1 MKRRRLALFLALTLA
16 FTSVDSVS
24 LVAGAAEEVQIIDE
38 SAELDSAA
46 VELPPETEA
55 VLDAGQDS
63 VEFTQ
68 ETIAS
73 EAITEVSVPEMPAEE
88 SSTEMPTEV
97 PMTEML
103 QEEPITEAQTEALVT
118 EESEVEILAEDVPEE
133 QPESEAETTGVF
145 EDIVDSQSG
154 DGVVIEDIDIVAETA
169 ELAVQ
174 NTGTPWDGTAMAE
187 PLALGG
193 SINAE
198 LNGEVTEKWFSFT
211 PTKTGRYA
219 FHTMSEGNP
228 YLYVALYTE
237 TGAHIDWRSGY
248 VSLLHSHELN
258 AETLYYYRI
267 SSDGNPMK
275 FTVSIAEAVEV
286 ESAAK
291 ISVKN
296 TFVEKLESI
305 VAYAKFSLTF
315 SNGDTQELS
324 FDESNTAYDKYGNE
338 HTCKITDTAGNP
350 INEYELT
357 PGKYQMIFSYEGKG
371 DYHTEPITVTSLN
384 DFECTELRDGLN
396 HVISGSEYGEWLFYK
411 FTPSQTGKYHFTPV
425 NSMVMYDSEGQ
436 WIDRFNTELQDGNT
450 YYITLKGSIWS
461 GEAQDSV
468 YEWDMNIFIVPEVKS
483 AKLLSIK
490 TKYVYPFE
498 RVDQFDGNFEVTY
511 TNGKTETVS
520 LSNDWNLTDE
530 MGVRYTDTVCDA
542 SGKIL
547 DASMVTAP
555 GEYTRTITSG
565 STTVY
570 EGKFK
575 VLSLDYLPEI
585 EEGTHIVEVDKD
597 YQNKEYYRFIP
608 KKSGTYQISCT
619 DGGRDVYDAEG
630 NGIYENI
637 LTLKGGNAYYIGFYN
652 WNGGAQTEKSVTI
665 SYVPVPES
673 AKIISGKTTFID
685 GIESVEE
692 HQTVLELMYSDD
704 TTGTIDIYGSGSF
717 DANGVYIRCTIE
729 AADKTSYEVYDDIPV
744 GKYNLVFICEGKEL
758 CRQQIKVV
766 SLTDIVSDTL
776 KEGSNFVESGVADWK
791 VYSFTP
797 EAAGKYEFT
806 PCSEISIYQNDGGF
820 TEIDSGMNGYALERK
835 KTYYVLLRG
844 SIKDG
849 WDDVYSWNMNVTRVP
864 EVEYIELSPADTK
877 FTLIADGD
885 SIDRI
890 LSSDKYSLKIT
901 YTDRSVKEISL
912 NRAFDEMTDAETG
925 KYVSEYTKTPGKYN
939 LHFVFEGKELKVP
952 VELKAI
958 SEFVSD
964 TWDLLNPL
972 TVDNSDEFAIYK
984 VTGGT
989 ETTSYMLE
997 SDTKFWGALYEEN
1010 GSIVKHMY
1018 RDYEQKLELPA
1029 GVTYY
1034 LKLNAEESVKQY
1046 TVAASAKK
1054 GAEIAELRAMTSRE
1068 TYLADFDNLTSNDV
1082 AAKMIY
1088 DDETSRTVYGD
1099 SRAVLYDIKSSS
1111 NPEQTYGLYD
1121 ILPAGSY
1128 SVVPRV
1134 TSGSAV
1140 SMKTVSTPI
1149 EAVPLDLSSL
1159 ETIAVDE
1166 QVDLKTPNS
1175 RNMYRFSPEK
1185 DGSYELTDAKSDV
1198 YAYSYDANTKQWD
1211 EMPYRWQMKAGET
1224 YVITAYDPFMI
1235 QKYSESAPNP
1245 GEDETS
1251 KGGSLTLDKMEHV
1264 VIAKSGDTV
1273 NYTFTPEKSGKYLIE
1288 SSSVENA
1295 EEDTVVTL
1303 YQGNNRIAQD
1313 DDGGSDSNF
1322 RLLHYLE
1329 AGIEYTYEVGLYS
1342 GIGKFNICLTAVSDR
1357 LIQKLDIDEIGENM
1371 DGTLD
1376 QDSCYMLV
1384 SYTDGT
1390 TNRLRIGTAQ
1400 DDYGNEFTYMTK
1412 LMKEEEKQRTYR
1424 IGVRYRAKGTTE
1436 WKTVERDVTLL
1447 TIEGRVL
1454 GNAVL
1459 GAAVVRDV
1467 FDSEDEGRD
1476 YYRLRVTES
1485 GDYNTVTTFDG
1496 SIDVYGDSIV
1506 DEEMTYVTHLE
1517 AGKTYYLCV
1526 EWEKYGENSGAP
1538 DSYSVTVYRNK
1549 EVAGIEIVGEPK
1561 VGYRR
1566 LSQYDSAFYR
1576 SIKIKVNYQDE
1587 SSEVVYGNEPVLSD
1601 GSVVS
1606 IAYKEI
1612 NDTKMRLEVELSG
1625 HRATKVVPVKDPAQ
1639 APLMQAS
1646 DNGYTF
1652 SSMNTAYGDTC
1663 VMRVIPKQTENYT
1676 VKLTTDGAAE
1686 DTFVWATVYS
1696 SNLFVLYNVGSEGL
1710 GSIKLEAGK
1719 EYYIAAT
1726 PHSVGA
1732 VGSINFYVSLLSD
1745 NSSHTCEWVES
1756 TILKKPT
1763 CGADGVQKYVCRICG
1778 GEKTVVLPAT
1788 GEHKLVN
1795 KTDVAATCGTAGK
1808 QHREC
1813 TVCGYKET
1821 AVVIPATEAHK
1832 LINKVDKAATC
1843 GVPGSQHRQ
1852 CTVCGYKEAAT
1863 VIPATGK
1870 HSYGDYSDTKA
1881 PTALEEGVK
1890 ARICTVCKKTETKTV
1905 EKLTPTIS
1913 LNTKNLVLRTKQ
1925 STKAFVVS
1933 GMAEGDYVKSIVSS
1947 KSSAVKVS
1955 GVKADGRCK
1964 LKAGKKKDSAILTI
1978 TLASGL
1984 TKDIKVKVQTT
1995 EVKTK
2000 SIKNVDKKLVVKVKK
2015 TIKLTPVLNPI
2026 TSTDKITYSSSNKKV
2041 ATVSSKGVI
2050 KGIKN
2055 GKATITIK
2063 AGKKKFVCK
2072 VTVKK

>member
-38 SAELDSAA
+38 SAEQDSAA

-55 VLDAGQDS
+55 VLEAGQDS

-73 EAITEVSVPEMPAEE
+73 EAITEVSVPEMPTEE

-103 QEEPITEAQTEALVT
+103 QEEPITEVQTEALVT
-118 EESEVEILAEDVPEE
+118 ESSEEEILAEDVPEE
-133 QPESEAETTGVF
+133 LSESETIGAF

-154 DGVVIEDIDIVAETA
+154 DGVVIEDIDIVADTA

-219 FHTMSEGNP
+219 FHTMSEGNS
-228 YLYVALYTE
+228 YLYAALYTE

-291 ISVKN
+291 SSVKN

-357 PGKYQMIFSYEGKG
+357 PGNYQMIFSCEGKG

-384 DFECTELRDGLN
+384 DFACTELSDGLN

-436 WIDRFNTELQDGNT
+436 WIDRFNTELQGGNT

-461 GEAQDSV
+461 GEAQDFV

-530 MGVRYTDTVCDA
+530 MGVQYTDTVCDA
-542 SGKIL
+542 SGTIL
-547 DASMVTAP
+547 DASTVTAP
-555 GEYTRTITSG
+555 GEYTRKITSG
-565 STTVY
+565 STIVY
-570 EGKFK
+570 EGSFT
-575 VLSLDYLPEI
+575 VLSLEQLPEI
-585 EEGTHIVEVDKD
+585 KEGTETVKVDKD

-608 KKSGTYQISCT
+608 QKSGTYRVSCT
-619 DGGRDVYDAEG
+619 DGERDIYDAEG

-637 LTLKGGNAYYIGFYN
+637 LTLEGGKAYYIGFYK
-652 WNGGAQTEKSVTI
+652 WNGGTQTEMDVTI

-673 AKIISGKTTFID
+673 AKVLSGKTTFVD

-692 HQTVLELMYSDD
+692 HQTVLELTYSDG
-704 TTGTIDIYGSGSF
+704 TTGRIQIYGSGNF
-717 DANGVYIRCTIE
+717 DANDVYIRCMVE
-729 AADKTSYEVYDDIPV
+729 SADKTAYEVYGDIPV
-744 GKYNLVFICEGKEL
+744 GTYDLVFTCEGKEFF
-758 CRQQIKVV
+758 RQLIRVV
-766 SLTDIVSDTL
+766 SVTDIVSGPI
-776 KEGSNFVESGVADWK
+776 KEGSNPIESGVADWK
-791 VYSFTP
+791 AYSFIP
-797 EAAGKYEFT
+797 EATGLYKFT
-806 PCSEISIYQNDGGF
+806 PHSEIGIYEDGEELSEIYQDM
-820 TEIDSGMNGYALERK
+820 DSYALESG

-849 WDDVYSWNMNVTRVP
+849 WDDVYSWNMNITRAP
-864 EVEYIELSPADTK
+864 EVESIELSPSVAG

-901 YTDRSVKEISL
+901 YTDQSIKEISL
-912 NRAFDEMTDAETG
+912 NRAFEEMTDAVTG
-925 KYVSEYTKTPGKYN
+925 EYVSEYTTTPGNYN
-939 LHFVFEGKELKVP
+939 LHFVFEGKELIVP

-958 SEFVSD
+958 PEFVCGK
-964 TWDLLNPL
+964 WELLDPL
-972 TVDNSDEFAIYK
+972 TVDNSDEFAIYQ

-989 ETTSYMLE
+989 ETVSYTLE
-997 SDTKFWGALYEEN
+997 SDTRFWGALYAEN

-1018 RDYEQKLELPA
+1018 RGYEQKIELSA
-1029 GVTYY
+1029 GATYY
-1034 LKLNAEESVKQY
+1034 LGLNAAESVKQY
-1046 TVAASAKK
+1046 TITASSKK
-1054 GAEIAELRAMTSRE
+1054 GAEITELCAMTSRE
-1068 TYLADFDNLTSNDV
+1068 TYLADFGRLTREDV
-1082 AAKMIY
+1082 AAKMTY
-1088 DDETSRTVYGD
+1088 DDGTSRTVYGD
-1099 SRAVLYDIKSSS
+1099 SRAVSYDIKSSS
-1111 NPEQTYGLYD
+1111 DPDQVYGLYD
-1121 ILPAGSY
+1121 ILPTGSY

-1140 SMKTVSTPI
+1140 SMKTVSVPI
-1149 EAVPLDLSSL
+1149 EAVPLDPSSL
-1159 ETIAVDE
+1159 EEVFVDTPVE
-1166 QVDLKTPNS
+1166 LKNPGGD
-1175 RNMYRFSPEK
+1175 MYRFVPKE
-1185 DGSYELTDAKSDV
+1185 DGRYEAVGVDPVVRAHSYNAD
-1198 YAYSYDANTKQWD
+1198 TKRWVK
-1211 EMPYRWQMKAGET
+1211 MPYLWQMKAGET
-1224 YVITAYDPFMI
+1224 YVITADDPFMI
-1235 QKYSESAPNP
+1235 QKYSEPAPNP

-1251 KGGSLTLDKMEHV
+1251 KGGPLTLDKMEHV

-1273 NYTFTPEKSGKYLIE
+1273 KYTFTPEKSGKYLIE
-1288 SSSVENA
+1288 SSPAENA

-1303 YQGNNRIAQD
+1303 YRGNNRIDED

-1342 GIGKFNICLTAVSDR
+1342 GTGKFNICLTSVAAKS
-1357 LIQKLDIDEIGENM
+1357 IKKIEIDEIGEKE
-1371 DGTLD
+1371 DGTLNLYD
-1376 QDSCYMLV
+1376 CYMLV
-1384 SYTDGT
+1384 TYTDGT
-1390 TNRLRIGTAQ
+1390 TNRLWIGTSQ
-1400 DDYGNEFTYMTK
+1400 DDYGNEFTYMSK
-1412 LMKEEEKQRTYR
+1412 LLHAEEKQRTYR
-1424 IGVRYRAKGTTE
+1424 IGVRYRVKGAAE
-1436 WKTVERDVTLL
+1436 WTTVERDVTLL

-1454 GNAVL
+1454 GDAVP
-1459 GAAVVRDV
+1459 GTAVVRDV

-1485 GDYNTVTTFDG
+1485 GDYNTVTTSDG

-1526 EWEKYGENSGAP
+1526 KWEKYGEDSGVP
-1538 DSYSVTVYRNK
+1538 DSYSVTVHRNK

-1561 VGYRR
+1561 AGYRR
-1566 LSQYDSAFYR
+1566 LSQPDSAFYR
-1576 SIKIKVNYQDE
+1576 SIKIKVNFQDG
-1587 SSEVVYGNEPVLSD
+1587 SSEYVYGNKPTLSD
-1601 GSVVS
+1601 GNVVS
-1606 IAYKEI
+1606 ITCKEI
-1612 NDTKMRLEVELSG
+1612 NDTKMRLAVELSG
-1625 HRATKVVPVKDPAQ
+1625 HRATKIVSLKDPAQ
-1639 APLMQAS
+1639 APLMQES
-1646 DNGYTF
+1646 GNGYTYSF
-1652 SSMNTAYGDTC
+1652 KNTVYGDMC
-1663 VMRVIPKQTENYT
+1663 VMRVVPKQTGT
-1676 VKLTTDGAAE
+1676 HTIKLAIGGAAE
-1686 DTFVWATVYS
+1686 GAYAHGNVYN
-1696 SNLFVLYNVGSEGL
+1696 SNLFGLYYIGS
-1710 GSIKLEAGK
+1710 GSFESIELEAGK
-1719 EYYIAAT
+1719 EYYIAAAPYHNSDT
-1726 PHSVGA
+1726 D
-1732 VGSINFYVSLLSD
+1732 GSTDFYVSLLPSG
-1745 NSSHTCEWVES
+1745 SGHTCEWVES

-1763 CGADGVQKYVCRICG
+1763 CGADGLQKYVCRICG

-1788 GEHKLVN
+1788 GAHTLVN
-1795 KTDVAATCGTAGK
+1795 KVDRPATCGVTGS
-1808 QHREC
+1808 QHKEC
-1813 TVCGYKET
+1813 TVCAYAEAAT
-1821 AVVIPATEAHK
+1821 VIPATGAHR

-1843 GVPGSQHRQ
+1843 GTAGSQHRQ
-1852 CTVCGYKEAAT
+1852 CTVCGYSETAT

-1870 HSYGDYSDTKA
+1870 HSYGAYSDTKA
-1881 PTALEEGVK
+1881 PTALAEGVK
-1890 ARICTVCKKTETKTV
+1890 TRKCTVCKKTETKTV

-1913 LNTKNLVLRTKQ
+1913 LNTKNLVLKTKQ

-1947 KSSAVKVS
+1947 KSSVVKVS
-1955 GVKADGRCK
+1955 GVKADGTCK
-1964 LKAGKKKDSAILTI
+1964 LKAGKKKGSAVLTI

-1984 TKDIKVKVQTT
+1984 TKDVKVKVQTNA
-1995 EVKTK
+1995 VKTE

-2015 TIKLTPVLNPI
+2015 TVKLTPVLNPI

-2050 KGIKN
+2050 KGIKK

>member
-16 FTSVDSVS
+16 FTSVGSVS

-38 SAELDSAA
+38 SAVQDSAA
-46 VELPPETEA
+46 VELPPETES

-133 QPESEAETTGVF
+133 QPESETTGVF

-169 ELAVQ
+169 ELAAQ
-174 NTGTPWDGTAMAE
+174 STGTPWDGTAMAE

-193 SINAE
+193 TVSTE
-198 LNGEVTEKWFSFT
+198 FTSEVTEKWYSFT
-211 PTKTGRYA
+211 PDTAGRYA
-219 FHTMSEGNP
+219 FHTMSGGNS
-228 YLYVALYTE
+228 YLYAELYTE
-237 TGAHIDWRSGY
+237 TGAYIDWRSGY

-291 ISVKN
+291 SSVKN

-357 PGKYQMIFSYEGKG
+357 PGNYQMIFSCEGKG

-384 DFECTELRDGLN
+384 DFACTELSDGLN

-436 WIDRFNTELQDGNT
+436 WIDRFNTELQGGNT

-461 GEAQDSV
+461 GEAQDFV

-530 MGVRYTDTVCDA
+530 MGVQYTDTVCDA
-542 SGKIL
+542 SGTIL
-547 DASMVTAP
+547 DASTVTAP
-555 GEYTRTITSG
+555 DKYIRKITSG
-565 STTVY
+565 STKVY
-570 EGKFK
+570 EGEFT
-575 VLSLDYLPEI
+575 VLSLEQLPEI
-585 EEGTHIVEVDKD
+585 KEGTHIVKVDKD

-637 LTLKGGNAYYIGFYN
+637 LTLKSGKAYYIGFYN

-717 DANGVYIRCTIE
+717 DANGVYIRCTVE

-766 SLTDIVSDTL
+766 SLTNNVSGTL
-776 KEGSNFVESGVADWK
+776 KEGSNPIESGDAEWK

-820 TEIDSGMNGYALERK
+820 TEIDSDMNGYALEREK
-835 KTYYVLLRG
+835 MYYVLLRG

-864 EVEYIELSPADTK
+864 EVATIEMSPSVSG
-877 FTLIADGD
+877 FTLVADGD

-901 YTDRSVKEISL
+901 YTDQSIKEISL
-912 NRAFDEMTDAETG
+912 NRAFEEMTDAVTG
-925 KYVSEYTKTPGKYN
+925 EYVSEYTTTPGKYN
-939 LHFVFEGKELKVP
+939 LHFVFEGKDLKVP

-958 SEFVSD
+958 SEFVSA

-997 SDTKFWGALYEEN
+997 SDTKFWGALYAEN
-1010 GSIVKHMY
+1010 GTIVKQMY

-1034 LKLNAEESVKQY
+1034 LELNAEESVKQY

-1088 DDETSRTVYGD
+1088 DDGTSRTVYGD

-1288 SSSVENA
+1288 SSSAENA

-1329 AGIEYTYEVGLYS
+1329 AGIEYTYEVGMYS
-1342 GIGKFNICLTAVSDR
+1342 GTGKFNIRLTAVSDKP
-1357 LIQKLDIDEIGENM
+1357 IKKLEINEIGENEN
-1371 DGTLD
+1371 GILD
-1376 QDSCYMLV
+1376 CSSCYMLV
-1384 SYTDGT
+1384 TYSDGT
-1390 TNRLRIGTAQ
+1390 TNRLWIGVRQ
-1400 DDYGNEFTYMTK
+1400 DDYGNEFTYMSK
-1412 LMKEEEKQRTYR
+1412 LIKEEEKQRTYQ
-1424 IGVRYRAKGTTE
+1424 IGVRYRVSGTAE
-1436 WKTVERDVTLL
+1436 WTTVEREVALL
-1447 TIEGRVL
+1447 TMKGRIL
-1454 GNAVL
+1454 GDIVP
-1459 GAAVVRDV
+1459 GTAVVREV
-1467 FDSEDEGRD
+1467 SGASGEGWD

-1485 GDYNTVTTFDG
+1485 GSYNTITTSEG
-1496 SIDVYGDSIV
+1496 SVDAYAFIV
-1506 DEEMTYVTHLE
+1506 DETMEGVTHLE
-1517 AGKTYYLCV
+1517 AGKCYYVKVNLDM
-1526 EWEKYGENSGAP
+1526 YGSDNPKG
-1538 DSYSVTVYRNK
+1538 SYSVTVYRNK

-1576 SIKIKVNYQDE
+1576 SIKIKVNYQDG
-1587 SSEVVYGNEPVLSD
+1587 SSEFVYGNEPVLSD

-1625 HRATKVVPVKDPAQ
+1625 HRATKVVSVKDPAQ

-1652 SSMNTAYGDTC
+1652 SSMNTTYGDTC

-1676 VKLTTDGAAE
+1676 VKLITDGAAE
-1686 DTFVWATVYS
+1686 DAFVWATVYN

-1710 GSIKLEAGK
+1710 ESIKLEAGK

-1821 AVVIPATEAHK
+1821 VVVIPATGAHK

-1890 ARICTVCKKTETKTV
+1890 TRICTVCKKTETKTV

-1947 KSSAVKVS
+1947 KSSTVKVS

-2015 TIKLTPVLNPI
+2015 TVKLTPVLNPI